1 MAWEEYRDA
10 VFTCRYGIR
19 KAKTQMELHLARHI
33 KNNKKGFYRYIC
45 QQNQA
50 KESVPPLINEKGEL
64 ASADMENSVSSF
76 PQSSLVA
83 RLFVFLTSLNLTSLK
98 L

>member
-1 MAWEEYRDA
+1 
-10 VFTCRYGIR
+10 
-19 KAKTQMELHLARHI
+19 MELHLARHI

-50 KESVPPLINEKGEL
+50 KESVPPLINEKGQL
-64 ASADMENSVSSF
+64 ASADMEKAEKLSKFFASVL
-76 PQSSLVA
+76 LVA
-83 RLFVFLTSLNLTSLK
+83 RLFVFLTCLNLTSLK